1 MFDFASYFNLLKIK
15 LTSVNQLNDEQSL
28 LKDELSNSLL
38 LLDTL
43 VDVNVFL
50 KNYFNGVENEQLSQ
64 LIENNFVK
72 YLNSH
77 YNLWIS
83 RNKQQGYSSS
93 AGRIER
99 LLYCLKNLKKEATNY
114 E

>member
-1 MFDFASYFNLLKIK
+1 MNENVIEI
-15 LTSVNQLNDEQSL
+15 NDEQSL